1 MKRIAFSCEDKNGL
15 NSEMS
20 MHFGRCPFFTL
31 IDVEEGKMTNA
42 QVVAN
47 PAFENHVPGAVPEF
61 IRGQKVNVMIA
72 GGMGPKAVN
81 MFNSF
86 GLEVATGVGGK
97 IEKVLEAYLEGKVQ
111 GTVPCKHDHGDSC
124 GGH

>member
-1 MKRIAFSCEDKNGL
+1 MKRIAFSCEDGNGL
-15 NSEMS
+15 NSKMS

-31 IDVEEGKMTNA
+31 VDVEEGKLTNA

-61 IRGQKVNVMIA
+61 IRDQKVNMMIA
-72 GGMGPKAVN
+72 GGMGPKAID
-81 MFNSF
+81 MFAGF
-86 GLEVATGVGGK
+86 GIEVATGVGGK
-97 IEKVLEAYLEGKVQ
+97 VEKVLNAYLEGRVQ
-111 GTVPCKHDHGDSC
+111 GTAPCEHDHGDSC

>member
-1 MKRIAFSCEDKNGL
+1 MKRIAFSCEDENGL

-31 IDVEEGKMTNA
+31 VDVEEGKLTNA
-42 QVVAN
+42 QVVNN

-61 IRGQKVNVMIA
+61 IRDQNVNMMIA

-81 MFNSF
+81 MFNDF
-86 GLEVATGVGGK
+86 GIEVATGVGGK
-97 IEKVLEAYLEGKVQ
+97 VEKVLAAYLEGKVQ
-111 GTVPCKHDHGDSC
+111 GTVPCNHDHGDSC

>member
-81 MFNSF
+81 MFNGF

>member
-47 PAFENHVPGAVPEF
+47 PAFENHVPGAVPKF
-61 IRGQKVNVMIA
+61 IRDQNVNVMIA

-81 MFNSF
+81 MFNGF

>member
-47 PAFENHVPGAVPEF
+47 PAFENHVPGAVP
-61 IRGQKVNVMIA
+61 
-72 GGMGPKAVN
+72 
-81 MFNSF
+81 
-86 GLEVATGVGGK
+86 
-97 IEKVLEAYLEGKVQ
+97 
-111 GTVPCKHDHGDSC
+111 
-124 GGH
+124 

>member
-1 MKRIAFSCEDKNGL
+1 MG
-15 NSEMS
+15 
-20 MHFGRCPFFTL
+20 GVPFFIL

-72 GGMGPKAVN
+72 GGYG
-81 MFNSF
+81 S
-86 GLEVATGVGGK
+86 
-97 IEKVLEAYLEGKVQ
+97 Q
-111 GTVPCKHDHGDSC
+111 GC
-124 GGH
+124 

>member
-61 IRGQKVNVMIA
+61 IRDQKVNVMIA

-81 MFNSF
+81 MFNGF